1 MMNLRVA
8 KYGRLRPLLASYI
21 ALGGTLLG
29 VVAAIAAV
37 IEMTYQLKLG
47 IGTGS
52 VARVFGVPLD
62 VMKLDTW
69 VGVGL
74 VLVVSAALFELARR
88 EFSRNWGIE
97 QEEIEKQ
104 IQRESA
110 V

>member
-1 MMNLRVA
+1 
-8 KYGRLRPLLASYI
+8 
-21 ALGGTLLG
+21 
-29 VVAAIAAV
+29 
-37 IEMTYQLKLG
+37 
-47 IGTGS
+47 

-74 VLVVSAALFELARR
+74 VFVVSAALFELARR
-88 EFSRNWGIE
+88 EFSRNWGVA